1 MPLLL
6 ITTHQPRAHTAIA
19 KKTTT
24 TKKKH
29 DDNSNSNRFTTQFH
43 THFDG
48 LQMPYGVWQ
57 ISGRIIRFYEAF
69 LCDSPIE
76 PIRALARS
84 LALTQLNWLTRFYAV
99 HYLWRLNRGEY
110 LSVVGIFLH
119 SFSLTHSHGT
129 WNFQWRSKENISR
142 PRHPEPSPL
151 HFIGILCTK
160 HESMYVRREKDC
172 SACAKWLSFSITTF
186 ICGVT
191 FRVQ

>member
-1 MPLLL
+1 MKTFQETVKTNKAIEKRSKRYIGRERRGGKKVQLENNIKMPLLL

-29 DDNSNSNRFTTQFH
+29 DDNSNSNRFTTHFH

-99 HYLWRLNRGEY
+99 HYL
-110 LSVVGIFLH
+110 
-119 SFSLTHSHGT
+119 
-129 WNFQWRSKENISR
+129 
-142 PRHPEPSPL
+142 
-151 HFIGILCTK
+151 
-160 HESMYVRREKDC
+160 
-172 SACAKWLSFSITTF
+172 
-186 ICGVT
+186 
-191 FRVQ
+191 